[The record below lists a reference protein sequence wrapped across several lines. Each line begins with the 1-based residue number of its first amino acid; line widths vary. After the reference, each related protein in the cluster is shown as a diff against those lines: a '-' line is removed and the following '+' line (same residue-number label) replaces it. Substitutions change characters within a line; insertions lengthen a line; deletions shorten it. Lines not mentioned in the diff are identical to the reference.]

1 MNRIVKKIL
10 VVLPVLILTFLFLK
24 ANYRDEYRHAGA
36 RRLFLFL
43 LTILILYGWILNF
56 VIKRNQNSFWQVLL
70 QSSFF
75 VYIFM
80 VLSLTGYFIL
90 FRELTYS
97 GWWQKMI
104 QRFERR
110 DHVNL
115 ELFEIFRI
123 YKITDKQILGNFVML
138 LPLGIYLPLLY
149 KKISRF
155 VPVLLVSL
163 LVAVFIEVLQLATS
177 FRSVDID
184 DVLLN
189 TSGACL
195 GYMLYKFVKLSF
207 RENRISQS
215 SQKQ

>member
-1 MNRIVKKIL
+1 MNKIVKKIL

-36 RRLFLFL
+36 RRLLLFI
-43 LTILILYGWILNF
+43 LTIVILYAWILIY
-56 VIKRNQNSFWQVLL
+56 VLTHKQDSFWKVII

-80 VLSLTGYFIL
+80 VLTLTGYFIL

-97 GWWQKMI
+97 GWWQKMLL
-104 QRFERR
+104 RFERR

-115 ELFEIFRI
+115 ELLEIFRI

-149 KKISRF
+149 KRISRF

-163 LVAVFIEVLQLATS
+163 MVAVIIEMLQLATS

-189 TSGACL
+189 TSGACV
-195 GYMLYKFVKLSF
+195 GYLIFKLIKLSF
-207 RENRISQS
+207 QENRLSEFS
-215 SQKQ
+215 K